1 MEIGGDEVS
10 PGAVLRHATVRA
22 EVTMES
28 VSQREMRNKSGEL
41 LRRIAGGESVLVTNN
56 GVPAAVLAPVGAD
69 ARSRLVA
76 TGRLRVG
83 AGLDLTALPA

>member
-1 MEIGGDEVS
+1 
-10 PGAVLRHATVRA
+10 
-22 EVTMES
+22 MES

-41 LRRIAGGESVLVTNN
+41 LRRVAAGESVLVTNN
-56 GVPAAVLAPVGAD
+56 GVPAAVLVPVGAD

-83 AGLDLTALPA
+83 AGLDLTALPTRVRAPRLTADLLEEDRGS